1 MKIKNQHS
9 LLRVIDA
16 NINRYKEGIR
26 VVEDIFRYLYNDKN
40 ISSQLKNLRHIKL
53 PIPQTE
59 LLKQRD
65 SINDVLKNST
75 TTEQKR
81 DNLDNII
88 IANLK
93 RAEESAR
100 VLEELFKLSDINI
113 SELFKTNRYKLYNL
127 EKQILTKDL

>member
-1 MKIKNQHS
+1 MKIKNQDS

-65 SINDVLKNST
+65 SINDVLKTST
-75 TTEQKR
+75 TSEQTR
-81 DNLDNII
+81 NNLENII

-100 VLEELFKLSDINI
+100 VLEELFKLFDIET
-113 SELFKTNRYKLYNL
+113 SEIFKSNRYKLYNL
-127 EKQILTKDL
+127 EKQILLNR

>member
-1 MKIKNQHS
+1 MKTKNQDS

-65 SINDVLKNST
+65 SINDVLKTST
-75 TTEQKR
+75 TSEQTR
-81 DNLDNII
+81 DNLENII

-100 VLEELFKLSDINI
+100 VLEELFKLFDIET
-113 SELFKTNRYKLYNL
+113 SEIFKSNRYKLYNL
-127 EKQILTKDL
+127 EKQILLNR

>member
-1 MKIKNQHS
+1 MKIKNQDS

-40 ISSQLKNLRHIKL
+40 ISSQLKNLRHIQL

-59 LLKQRD
+59 LLNQRD
-65 SINDVLKNST
+65 SINDVLKTST
-75 TTEQKR
+75 TSEQTR
-81 DNLDNII
+81 DNLENII

-100 VLEELFKLSDINI
+100 VLEELFKLFDIET
-113 SELFKTNRYKLYNL
+113 SEIFKSNRYKLYNL
-127 EKQILTKDL
+127 EKQILLNR

>member
-1 MKIKNQHS
+1 MKIKNQDS

-65 SINDVLKNST
+65 SINDVLKTST
-75 TTEQKR
+75 TSEQTR
-81 DNLDNII
+81 DNLENII

-100 VLEELFKLSDINI
+100 VLEELFKLFDIET
-113 SELFKTNRYKLYNL
+113 SEIFKSNRYKLYNL
-127 EKQILTKDL
+127 EKQILLNR

>member
-1 MKIKNQHS
+1 MKIKNQDS

-59 LLKQRD
+59 LLKQKD
-65 SINDVLKNST
+65 SINDVLKTST
-75 TTEQKR
+75 TSEQTR
-81 DNLDNII
+81 DNLENII

-100 VLEELFKLSDINI
+100 VLEELFKLSDIET
-113 SELFKTNRYKLYNL
+113 SEIFKSNRYKLYNL
-127 EKQILTKDL
+127 EKQILLNR